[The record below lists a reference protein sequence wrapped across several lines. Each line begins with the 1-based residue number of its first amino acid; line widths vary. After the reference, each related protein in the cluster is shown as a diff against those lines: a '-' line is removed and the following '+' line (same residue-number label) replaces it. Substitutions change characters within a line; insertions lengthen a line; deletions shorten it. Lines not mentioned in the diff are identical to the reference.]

1 MFLFFLALFK
11 PLPSHQLVN
20 TGAIQIEKRVQNFIS
35 RRQAVKVRCCLLN
48 GSWGQFSNLHD
59 CYGSTGQDSPS
70 SENRSSLP
78 VAQKRAKDHQTVFH

>member
-1 MFLFFLALFK
+1 MFSFFLALFK

-35 RRQAVKVRCCLLN
+35 RRWAVKVRFCLLN

-59 CYGSTGQDSPS
+59 CYGSTDLDSPS
-70 SENRSSLP
+70 SENKSSLP
-78 VAQKRAKDHQTVFH
+78 VA